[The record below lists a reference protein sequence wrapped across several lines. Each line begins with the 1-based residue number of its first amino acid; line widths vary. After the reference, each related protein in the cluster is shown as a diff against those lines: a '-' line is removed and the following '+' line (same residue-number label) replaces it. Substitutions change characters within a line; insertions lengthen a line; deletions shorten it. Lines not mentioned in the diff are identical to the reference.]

1 MKTLMIKETIIYI
14 SLFFILAFSIHPDLL
29 FAPYERFSRMTE
41 QGNSIHIFLFTSA
54 LYIVLFIIRFIF
66 KKIISFIKR

>member
-1 MKTLMIKETIIYI
+1 
-14 SLFFILAFSIHPDLL
+14 
-29 FAPYERFSRMTE
+29 MTE